1 MCVPLPWQ
9 RSFGSWLEVA
19 ACKGIFGKLGLAEVP
34 VIVILLVKFGAVTVE
49 KLKEARPYV
58 IVGAFVVA
66 AVVTPPDVVSQFM
79 LAVPMW
85 LLFELGLLLSRFIA
99 KPTSMEAASDYQPP
113 SDEEMERELDRAAEE
128 SQRNRHG

>member
-1 MCVPLPWQ
+1 
-9 RSFGSWLEVA
+9 
-19 ACKGIFGKLGLAEVP
+19 
-34 VIVILLVKFGAVTVE
+34 VILLVKFGAVTVE

-58 IVGAFVVA
+58 IVGAFVIA

-99 KPTSMEAASDYQPP
+99 KPVPAEPAGDYQPP
-113 SDEEMERELDRAAEE
+113 TEAEMEWELDRATEE
-128 SQRNRHG
+128 SERNRDRQSR